1 MKRNLAG
8 VVAVSISA
16 LLFAGCGGSGLSPAQ
31 QERCDEL
38 QRGIDL
44 IDAEFSNF
52 KFEVQLLAIERKEKN
67 KKERAA
73 LGC

>member
-1 MKRNLAG
+1 M
-8 VVAVSISA
+8 AVSIAA
-16 LLFAGCGGSGLSPAQ
+16 LLFAGCGGSRLSPAQ
-31 QERCDEL
+31 QERCDDL
-38 QRGIDL
+38 QRVIDA

-52 KFEVQLLAIERKEKN
+52 KFEVQMLALERKEKA